1 MLSFLRFFCRDRKT
15 QTAALQ
21 PLNDVPPT
29 KAGQETAAE
38 NQPDGSSNLHRD
50 GVPGTIQQLL
60 AIQELQPAIYG
71 PVAKADDASSKVQ
84 AVLEQV
90 MALSTSPCDD
100 QQIALALIGRL
111 EALHQAVVRELQA
124 DHGASRPLISR
135 WSVDADRL
143 LHARNMLS
151 NVDLG

>member
-1 MLSFLRFFCRDRKT
+1 MAPVIGQGLE
-15 QTAALQ
+15 AAHGAWSVDL
-21 PLNDVPPT
+21 PP
-29 KAGQETAAE
+29 QRPAA
-38 NQPDGSSNLHRD
+38 PTL
-50 GVPGTIQQLL
+50 
-60 AIQELQPAIYG
+60 
-71 PVAKADDASSKVQ
+71 
-84 AVLEQV
+84 
-90 MALSTSPCDD
+90 ALSSSPRED

-124 DHGASRPLISR
+124 DHGASRPLISL